1 MAEKV
6 PSFKHGGAYWFTDL
20 TTPDA
25 LYVFP
30 VLAALS
36 FLITVEV
43 SIFFHKLSTL
53 VIILSRL
60 TFVIHDYM
68 LF

>member
-20 TTPDA
+20 STPDT
-25 LYVFP
+25 LYVLP
-30 VLAALS
+30 VLTALS

-43 SIFFHKLSTL
+43 SIFASETFYF

-60 TFVIHDYM
+60 TFIIHD
-68 LF
+68 